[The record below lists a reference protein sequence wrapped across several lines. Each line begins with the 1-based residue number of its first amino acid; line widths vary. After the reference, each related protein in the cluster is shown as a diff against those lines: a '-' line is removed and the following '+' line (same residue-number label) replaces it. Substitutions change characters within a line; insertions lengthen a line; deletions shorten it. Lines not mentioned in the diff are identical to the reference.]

1 MPDQALF
8 AYRVELP
15 DGSEAVRTG
24 GADRPPTFGEL
35 ADYAA
40 NRGERFLGH
49 VDMSPA
55 PPPRPAAATS
65 PPPSAPPPP
74 AEAAPP
80 PAEAAPPPA
89 EAAPPPA
96 PVEAPSLGTQARQT
110 FLPERSLASEGLSIG
125 GGILGGTAGALTGP
139 LAPVV
144 APLAAGAGSALGE
157 AGQVGLERFM
167 GWPAAEPGTLTER
180 MGRASVRGAAGEGA
194 GQVLRAGVG
203 LVGRAVGPTLRAAEQ
218 VAPAL
223 EQAVPAGVKGVPTV
237 AGEFAPVSE
246 LLSDPARLATTELT
260 SKGQDTLTRLWW
272 QQQAPKG
279 AAAVVNEWDQLGPA
293 AQQAMAG
300 AQHAPMS
307 TLVDSLRPGLE
318 PLQNITLGQVA
329 RGSVPGGALWYTGH
343 PYVGAGVGLGTEIT
357 ERYAP
362 RLLLSP
368 TAGPWLATLPRA
380 ADVVATPADYLLHIG
395 GQYG

>member
-15 DGSEAVRTG
+15 DGSQAVRTG
-24 GADRPPTFGEL
+24 GADRPPTYGEL

-40 NRGERFLGH
+40 NQGERFLGH

-55 PPPRPAAATS
+55 PAPQPAAPT
-65 PPPSAPPPP
+65 PPPPPPPPP
-74 AEAAPP
+74 AEAAPSP
-80 PAEAAPPPA
+80 APAEA
-89 EAAPPPA
+89 
-96 PVEAPSLGTQARQT
+96 PSFGTQVRQT
-110 FLPERSLASEGLSIG
+110 FLPERSLGSEALSMG
-125 GGILGGTAGALTGP
+125 GGVLGGMAGTAAGP
-139 LAPVV
+139 FAPVV
-144 APLAAGAGSALGE
+144 APLAAGVGSALGE
-157 AGQVGLERFM
+157 AGEVGLERFM

-307 TLVDSLRPGLE
+307 TLVDSLRPGVA
-318 PLQNITLGQVA
+318 PLFSEATAGQTLKAGVLPSA
-329 RGSVPGGALWYTGH
+329 LAYAGHPHLATAVGGATW
-343 PYVGAGVGLGTEIT
+343 LG

-362 RLLLSP
+362 RMLLSP

-380 ADVVATPADYLLHIG
+380 ADVAAPWASFGLRAG
-395 GQYG
+395 GQLAAPEALP

>member
-8 AYRVELP
+8 AYRVQLP
-15 DGSEAVRTG
+15 DGSETVRTG
-24 GADRPPTFGEL
+24 GADRPPTYGEL

-40 NRGERFLGH
+40 NQGERFLGH

-55 PPPRPAAATS
+55 PRPA
-65 PPPSAPPPP
+65 PPTAPPPP
-74 AEAAPP
+74 APSP
-80 PAEAAPPPA
+80 PAEAAAPPA
-89 EAAPPPA
+89 EAAAPPPA
-96 PVEAPSLGTQARQT
+96 PAAAPSFGTQVRQT
-110 FLPERSLASEGLSIG
+110 LLPERSLGSQGLSMLGGVG
-125 GGILGGTAGALTGP
+125 GGAVGALTGP
-139 LAPVV
+139 FAPVV

-157 AGQVGLERFM
+157 AGEIGLEHFM
-167 GWPAAEPGTLTER
+167 GWPAAEPGTFSERLT
-180 MGRASVRGAAGEGA
+180 RAGIRGAAGEGA
-194 GQVLRAGVG
+194 GQVVRAGVG
-203 LVGRAVGPTLRAAEQ
+203 LAGRVVGPTLRAAEQ

-246 LLSDPARLATTELT
+246 LLSDPARLAATELT
-260 SKGQDTLTRLWW
+260 PKGQDTLTRVWW

-279 AAAVVNEWDQLGPA
+279 AAAVVNQWDQLGPA